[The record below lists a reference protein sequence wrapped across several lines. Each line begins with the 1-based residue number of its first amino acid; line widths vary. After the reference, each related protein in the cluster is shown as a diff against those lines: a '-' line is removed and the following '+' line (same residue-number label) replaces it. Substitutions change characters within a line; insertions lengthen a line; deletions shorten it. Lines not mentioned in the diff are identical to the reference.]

1 MLALIYLVAATYFG
15 DRICRRFYRFVSIQ
29 QRIATSFLVGL
40 LLSTWI
46 TYLGSLAFAGL
57 ARPLIA
63 GNIVFLISI
72 ALVCYLLPR
81 ASLAAA
87 ENMRPRPPGSATWDW
102 IFLAAFLVLASW
114 LMFATLGFRDGQ
126 FQISFKSWTDFGAN
140 VSLVQ
145 TFALGRNFPTQH
157 PFFPGELIRYH
168 FLFWF
173 QAGNLE
179 FLGLNPVWSI
189 NLLSILALLSLLVLI
204 ATFAEVLFDSRVVGR
219 LGASIFFF
227 SSSLSYLPFLKSQS
241 SFRGLAG
248 SIMHAKEFLA
258 SGYPFRGETWGAL
271 SVNVF
276 AFQRHLISGLG
287 LFFVVLI
294 FMVERYRARATRG
307 SSPTVREGSRLLEQ
321 IEEERAE
328 KSLEAASD
336 AKLEND
342 QAEIQVITA
351 QAWRVSPTDLAAF
364 IFSGV
369 IIGLL
374 PYWNSPI
381 YVSALAIF
389 GCAFLLFPRR
399 LQTACM
405 IAAALAFGL
414 PQVLLLRSGA
424 VTGPSLLH
432 WGYTLEHPTVW
443 LVLKYLG
450 WTFGVKW
457 ILIAVALAFSAAFHR
472 RWFIAFTSLL
482 VIVFLFQLSTDIF
495 NNHKLLNVW
504 AILAN
509 TYAACA
515 LWRIGRK
522 RIVGAVAA
530 MVLGGAMIF
539 GGVID
544 LFPLHNDPALAVP
557 YQHDRLSLWL
567 LQNTQPL
574 DVFLTHTLLTHP
586 ILFTGRKIFL
596 GYTLFAWTAG
606 YDVAAREA
614 IYRRLFE
621 ERDPEALLSLLREN
635 KIAYVAIDD
644 GVRHNET
651 LYDLNEDVYEQNFE
665 KVFTDDAHSYDN
677 LTIYK
682 VPSL

>member
-81 ASLAAA
+81 ASLPAA

-145 TFALGRNFPTQH
+145 SFALGRNFPTQH

-241 SFRGLAG
+241 SFRGLVG

-294 FMVERYRARATRG
+294 FMVERYRARA
-307 SSPTVREGSRLLEQ
+307 
-321 IEEERAE
+321 
-328 KSLEAASD
+328 
-336 AKLEND
+336 
-342 QAEIQVITA
+342 
-351 QAWRVSPTDLAAF
+351 
-364 IFSGV
+364 
-369 IIGLL
+369 
-374 PYWNSPI
+374 
-381 YVSALAIF
+381 
-389 GCAFLLFPRR
+389 
-399 LQTACM
+399 
-405 IAAALAFGL
+405 
-414 PQVLLLRSGA
+414 
-424 VTGPSLLH
+424 
-432 WGYTLEHPTVW
+432 
-443 LVLKYLG
+443 
-450 WTFGVKW
+450 
-457 ILIAVALAFSAAFHR
+457 
-472 RWFIAFTSLL
+472 
-482 VIVFLFQLSTDIF
+482 
-495 NNHKLLNVW
+495 
-504 AILAN
+504 
-509 TYAACA
+509 
-515 LWRIGRK
+515 
-522 RIVGAVAA
+522 
-530 MVLGGAMIF
+530 
-539 GGVID
+539 
-544 LFPLHNDPALAVP
+544 
-557 YQHDRLSLWL
+557 
-567 LQNTQPL
+567 
-574 DVFLTHTLLTHP
+574 
-586 ILFTGRKIFL
+586 
-596 GYTLFAWTAG
+596 
-606 YDVAAREA
+606 
-614 IYRRLFE
+614 
-621 ERDPEALLSLLREN
+621 
-635 KIAYVAIDD
+635 
-644 GVRHNET
+644 
-651 LYDLNEDVYEQNFE
+651 
-665 KVFTDDAHSYDN
+665 
-677 LTIYK
+677 
-682 VPSL
+682 